1 MKHEAD
7 NKTTRKKRTS
17 WIKLTNM
24 FNALCIEEEHQT
36 TKKAYGMTCIKD

>member
-7 NKTTRKKRTS
+7 NKTTRKKQTS

-24 FNALCIEEEHQT
+24 FNALCIEEEHQAT
-36 TKKAYGMTCIKD
+36 QKAYGMTCIKD